1 MATSRVSV
9 ESQDDKLRL
18 QEVDESL
25 RKKYLDI
32 VMSLDISELRIF
44 SKQKYRYKKLVMSDM
59 FELVPGAEKQAVD
72 DASQYVSN
80 MLGNEAKRK
89 LVKKTSEEQ
98 SSKLRQT
105 RSSL

>member
-1 MATSRVSV
+1 MATSCVSV

-32 VMSLDISELRIF
+32 VMSRDISELRIF

-59 FELVPGAEKQAVD
+59 FEGLNNKPWTMQLSM
-72 DASQYVSN
+72 SQ
-80 MLGNEAKRK
+80 
-89 LVKKTSEEQ
+89 TC
-98 SSKLRQT
+98 
-105 RSSL
+105 